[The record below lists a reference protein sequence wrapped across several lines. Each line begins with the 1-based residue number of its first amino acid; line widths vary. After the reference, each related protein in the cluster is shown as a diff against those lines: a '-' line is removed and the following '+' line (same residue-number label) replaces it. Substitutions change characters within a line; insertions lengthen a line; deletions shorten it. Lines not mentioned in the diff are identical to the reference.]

1 MTATRLLVGVPC
13 LNEAATIGSVLDA
26 VPTRIEGVDE
36 VVKLV
41 VDDGS
46 TDATAREAV
55 SHGAVVVSHGVN
67 RGVGVAFQS
76 MLRYAVENGFD
87 ALVSIDAD
95 GQFDAADIP
104 RLVAPI
110 LERRADMVTGSRFV
124 DRSFIPATMPTMKRW
139 GNDRMANLISA
150 LTGRRFHDV
159 SCGYRAYG
167 REALLNLNLHGRFTY
182 TQETFLDLTYKGL
195 KVVEVPVVVQYFDGR
210 VSRVANSLVK
220 YAVRTSSIIFRIYRD
235 YYPLRFFAA
244 VGTAFLLLAAL
255 FATNLFVHYAR
266 TGLFTGQI
274 WSGFVGGA
282 LAFVGLMLFLL
293 GVVADMLDRIR
304 VNQER
309 ILYEL
314 KRRGR

>member
-13 LNEAATIGSVLDA
+13 LNEAATIGAVLDA
-26 VPTRIEGVDE
+26 VPTRIDGVDD

-46 TDATAREAV
+46 TDGTAREAV

-167 REALLNLNLHGRFTY
+167 REALLNLNLHGRF
-182 TQETFLDLTYKGL
+182 
-195 KVVEVPVVVQYFDGR
+195 
-210 VSRVANSLVK
+210 
-220 YAVRTSSIIFRIYRD
+220 
-235 YYPLRFFAA
+235 
-244 VGTAFLLLAAL
+244 
-255 FATNLFVHYAR
+255 
-266 TGLFTGQI
+266 
-274 WSGFVGGA
+274 
-282 LAFVGLMLFLL
+282 
-293 GVVADMLDRIR
+293 
-304 VNQER
+304 
-309 ILYEL
+309 
-314 KRRGR
+314 